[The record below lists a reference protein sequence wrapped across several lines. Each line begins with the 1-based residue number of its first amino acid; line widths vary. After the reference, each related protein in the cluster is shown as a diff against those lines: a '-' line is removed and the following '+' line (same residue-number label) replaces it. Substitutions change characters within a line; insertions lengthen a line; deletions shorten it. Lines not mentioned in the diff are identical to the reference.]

1 MVTLG
6 AAASRAQSG
15 SASPPPRVRGFED
28 AVGERFADE
37 IARGAAWFQ
46 QDADGWG
53 VTALVDRPRP
63 AAFSCDQDLVLRQA
77 MADRGWAAPQF
88 VARADVPVPAVEL
101 PRHSTVAALGGA
113 VDEPERRRVWH
124 VSAVGLAPVAPR
136 ALVTGAGAVEHVV
149 RSVARAA
156 GVSLAAGGA
165 VDVSPSVAGRGLTCV
180 VSHPVRGS
188 GDGIRWAS
196 SLLRAVV
203 SALAASRLVG
213 QVVQLSAFERFVLR
227 AMGRGRGPLGGA
239 LAEAYRAVAAALAR
253 RCSVALAPGSGDR
266 LLYEPRTR
274 TLVVEAGGPGVRRSL
289 ETLFRVAEVSGDRAL
304 EASAAR
310 RDPVALLRAAGV
322 GGPVS
327 HPERSEGGRHPR
339 ADLVAAVA
347 AKRVAERLGLPYV
360 AGSFSPEFAT
370 VAARVLESEGWR
382 SVLIEAG
389 NLAGWLVD
397 GVRGRPVW
405 PAALE

>member
-1 MVTLG
+1 MVTLC
-6 AAASRAQSG
+6 AAESRARSG
-15 SASPPPRVRGFED
+15 SAPPEPRVRGFED

-88 VARADVPVPAVEL
+88 VERADTPAAAVEL
-101 PRHSTVAALGGA
+101 PRHSIVAALGGA

-124 VSAVGLAPVAPR
+124 VSSVGLAPVSPR
-136 ALVTGAGAVEHVV
+136 PVVTRAGAVEHVV

-156 GVSLAAGGA
+156 GVRLAVGGS
-165 VDVSPSVAGRGLTCV
+165 VDVSPSVAGRGITCV
-180 VSHPVRGS
+180 VSHPVRGR
-188 GDGIRWAS
+188 GDGICWAS

-203 SALAASRLVG
+203 SALAASRLVS
-213 QVVQLSAFERFVLR
+213 QVVQLSAFERFVVR
-227 AMGRGRGPLGGA
+227 AMWRGGSPGGA
-239 LAEAYRAVAAALAR
+239 LGEAYRAVAVALAR
-253 RCSVALAPGSGDR
+253 RCSVALAPGSGER

-274 TLVVEAGGPGVRRSL
+274 TLVVEAGLPGVRRSL
-289 ETLFRVAEVSGDRAL
+289 EALFRVAEVSGKRAL
-304 EASAAR
+304 EAAAAR

-327 HPERSEGGRHPR
+327 HPERSEGGWCPR

-347 AKRVAERLGLPYV
+347 AKRIAERLGLPYV
-360 AGSFSPEFAT
+360 AGSFSPEFAA
-370 VAARVLESEGWR
+370 VAARVFGSEGWR
-382 SVLIEAG
+382 SMLIEAG

-397 GVRGRPVW
+397 GVRGRPMW

>member
-1 MVTLG
+1 MVISK
-6 AAASRAQSG
+6 AD
-15 SASPPPRVRGFED
+15 ASPSRSRPASPQPRVCAFEA

-63 AAFSCDQDLVLRQA
+63 AAFSCDQDLVLRQS

-88 VARADVPVPAVEL
+88 VTGADVPATAVEL
-101 PRHSTVAALGGA
+101 PRHSTVGALGGA
-113 VDEPERRRVWH
+113 GDEPERRRVWH
-124 VSAVGLAPVAPR
+124 VSSVGLAPVAPR
-136 ALVTGAGAVEHVV
+136 AVVTRAGAVEHVV

-156 GVSLAAGGA
+156 GVRLAVGGS
-165 VDVSPSVAGRGLTCV
+165 VDILPSVAGRGLTCV
-180 VSHPVRGS
+180 VSHPVRGTE
-188 GDGIRWAS
+188 DGIPWAS

-203 SALAASRLVG
+203 SALAASRLASR
-213 QVVQLSAFERFVLR
+213 VVQLSAFERFVLR
-227 AMGRGRGPLGGA
+227 AMRRGGEPGGFLG
-239 LAEAYRAVAAALAR
+239 EAYRAVAVALGR
-253 RCSVALAPGSGDR
+253 RCSVALAPGPGDR
-266 LLYEPRTR
+266 LLFEPRTR
-274 TLVVEAGGPGVRRSL
+274 TLVVEAGAPGVWRSL
-289 ETLFRVAEVSGDRAL
+289 EALFHVAEVSGDPAL
-304 EASAAR
+304 EAAAAR

-327 HPERSEGGRHPR
+327 HPERSAIGWGPR

-360 AGSFSPEFAT
+360 AGSFSREFTAG
-370 VAARVLESEGWR
+370 AARVLESEGWR

-397 GVRGRPVW
+397 GVRGRPAW

>member
-1 MVTLG
+1 MVTLE
-6 AAASRAQSG
+6 AVASRARSG
-15 SASPPPRVRGFED
+15 PAPPEPGVRGFEG

-88 VARADVPVPAVEL
+88 VARADTQVPAVEL
-101 PRHSTVAALGGA
+101 PRHSIVAVLGGA
-113 VDEPERRRVWH
+113 LGEPERRRVWH
-124 VSAVGLAPVAPR
+124 VSSVGLVPVAPR
-136 ALVTGAGAVEHVV
+136 ALVTRAGAVEHVV

-156 GVSLAAGGA
+156 GVRLAVGGA

-203 SALAASRLVG
+203 SALASSRLVS
-213 QVVQLSAFERFVLR
+213 QVVQLQAFERFVLR
-227 AMGRGRGPLGGA
+227 AMRRGGEPGGA
-239 LAEAYRAVAAALAR
+239 LGEAYRAVAQTLAR
-253 RCSVALAPGSGDR
+253 RCSVALAPGPGDR

-274 TLVVEAGGPGVRRSL
+274 TLVVEAGLPGVRRSL

-304 EASAAR
+304 EAAAAR

-327 HPERSEGGRHPR
+327 HPERCEGGWCSR

-347 AKRVAERLGLPYV
+347 SKRVAERLGLPFV
-360 AGSFSPEFAT
+360 AGSSSPEFAAG
-370 VAARVLESEGWR
+370 AARVLGSEGWR

-397 GVRGRPVW
+397 GVRGRPMW

>member
-1 MVTLG
+1 MVTPVVAL
-6 AAASRAQSG
+6 RARSG
-15 SASPPPRVRGFED
+15 STPRPRVRWFGD
-28 AVGERFADE
+28 AVGARFADE

-101 PRHSTVAALGGA
+101 PRHSIVGALGGA
-113 VDEPERRRVWH
+113 VDEPARRRVWH
-124 VSAVGLAPVAPR
+124 VSAVGLAPVPPR

-156 GVSLAAGGA
+156 GVSLAAGGS

-203 SALAASRLVG
+203 SALAASRLAS

-227 AMGRGRGPLGGA
+227 AMRRGDSLG
-239 LAEAYRAVAAALAR
+239 EAYRAVAMALAR

-274 TLVVEAGGPGVRRSL
+274 TLVVEAGPPGVRRSL

-327 HPERSEGGRHPR
+327 HPDWSEGGWRPR

-360 AGSFSPEFAT
+360 AGSFSREFAAR
-370 VAARVLESEGWR
+370 AAPVLESEGWR

-397 GVRGRPVW
+397 GVRGRPMW

>member
-1 MVTLG
+1 MVTPV
-6 AAASRAQSG
+6 AAAPRVQG
-15 SASPPPRVRGFED
+15 GSPPPPRACAFEA
-28 AVGERFADE
+28 AVGERFASE

-46 QDADGWG
+46 RDADGWG

-88 VARADVPVPAVEL
+88 VERAEAPVAAVEL
-101 PRHSTVAALGGA
+101 PRHSIVAALGGA
-113 VDEPERRRVWH
+113 AQEPERRRVWH
-124 VSAVGLAPVAPR
+124 VSSAVLAAVAPR
-136 ALVTGAGAVEHVV
+136 TVVTRAGAVEHVV
-149 RSVARAA
+149 RSVAQAA
-156 GVSLAAGGA
+156 GVRLAAGGS

-180 VSHPVRGS
+180 VSHPLRGS
-188 GDGIRWAS
+188 GDGLRWAS

-203 SALAASRLVG
+203 SALAASRPVG

-227 AMGRGRGPLGGA
+227 AMRRDGSLG
-239 LAEAYRAVAAALAR
+239 EAYRAVAAALAR

-274 TLVVEAGGPGVRRSL
+274 TLVVEAGPPGVRRSL
-289 ETLFRVAEVSGDRAL
+289 EALFRVAEVSGDPAL
-304 EASAAR
+304 EAAAAR
-310 RDPVALLRAAGV
+310 RDPAALLRAAGV

-327 HPERSEGGRHPR
+327 HPERSEGGWRPR

-360 AGSFSPEFAT
+360 AGSFSPAFAAG
-370 VAARVLESEGWR
+370 AARVLGSEGWR

-397 GVRGRPVW
+397 GVRGRPMW

>member
-1 MVTLG
+1 MVTLC
-6 AAASRAQSG
+6 AAESRARSG
-15 SASPPPRVRGFED
+15 SAPPEPRVRGFED
-28 AVGERFADE
+28 AVGKRFADE
-37 IARGAAWFQ
+37 IVREAAWFQ
-46 QDADGWG
+46 QDADGRG

-77 MADRGWAAPQF
+77 MAERGWAAPQF
-88 VARADVPVPAVEL
+88 VERADTPVPAVEL
-101 PRHSTVAALGGA
+101 PRHSIVGALGGA

-124 VSAVGLAPVAPR
+124 VSSVGLASLPPR
-136 ALVTGAGAVEHVV
+136 ALVSGAGAVERVV

-156 GVSLAAGGA
+156 GVQLAVGGS

-180 VSHPVRGS
+180 VSHPERGS
-188 GDGIRWAS
+188 AESLRWAS
-196 SLLRAVV
+196 SLLGAVV

-227 AMGRGRGPLGGA
+227 AMRRGGEPGGFLG
-239 LAEAYRAVAAALAR
+239 EAYRAVAVALAR

-266 LLYEPRTR
+266 LLYEPCTR
-274 TLVVEAGGPGVRRSL
+274 TLVVEAGLPGVRRSL
-289 ETLFRVAEVSGDRAL
+289 EALFRVAEVSGDRTL
-304 EASAAR
+304 EAAAAR
-310 RDPVALLRAAGV
+310 WDPVALLRASGV

-327 HPERSEGGRHPR
+327 HPERSEGGWHAR

-347 AKRVAERLGLPYV
+347 AKRVAERLGLPYA
-360 AGSFSPEFAT
+360 AGSFSPEFAAG
-370 VAARVLESEGWR
+370 AARVLEAEGWR

-397 GVRGRPVW
+397 GVRGRPTW

>member
-1 MVTLG
+1 MVMPG
-6 AAASRAQSG
+6 AGAPRTRSSWV
-15 SASPPPRVRGFED
+15 PPPRLCVLEA

-37 IARGAAWFQ
+37 IERGAAWFQ

-63 AAFSCDQDLVLRQA
+63 AAFSCDQDLVLRQS
-77 MADRGWAAPQF
+77 MADRGWAAPHF
-88 VARADVPVPAVEL
+88 VARADTPAAAVEL
-101 PRHSTVAALGGA
+101 PRHSIVEVLGGA

-124 VSAVGLAPVAPR
+124 VSSVGLAPVAPR
-136 ALVTGAGAVEHVV
+136 ALVTGTGAVEHVV

-156 GVSLAAGGA
+156 GVSLAPGGS
-165 VDVSPSVAGRGLTCV
+165 VDVSPSIVGRGLTCV
-180 VSHPVRGS
+180 VSHPVRGR

-227 AMGRGRGPLGGA
+227 AMRGDGGPGGSLG
-239 LAEAYRAVAAALAR
+239 EAYRAVAVALAR

-274 TLVVEAGGPGVRRSL
+274 TLVVEAGPPGVRRSL
-289 ETLFRVAEVSGDRAL
+289 EALFRVAEVSGDRAL
-304 EASAAR
+304 ESAAAR

-327 HPERSEGGRHPR
+327 HPEPSEGGWCPR

-360 AGSFSPEFAT
+360 AGSFSPEF
-370 VAARVLESEGWR
+370 VKGAARVLESEGWR

>member
-1 MVTLG
+1 MTLC
-6 AAASRAQSG
+6 AAESRARSG
-15 SASPPPRVRGFED
+15 SAPPEPRVRGFED

-88 VARADVPVPAVEL
+88 VERADTPAAAVEL
-101 PRHSTVAALGGA
+101 PRHSIVGALGGA
-113 VDEPERRRVWH
+113 VDEPEPRRVWH
-124 VSAVGLAPVAPR
+124 VSSVGLAPVAPR
-136 ALVTGAGAVEHVV
+136 PVVTRAGAVEHVV
-149 RSVARAA
+149 RSVVRAA
-156 GVSLAAGGA
+156 GVQLAVGGS

-203 SALAASRLVG
+203 SALASSRLVG

-227 AMGRGRGPLGGA
+227 AMRRGGGPGGA
-239 LAEAYRAVAAALAR
+239 LGEAYRAVAVALAR
-253 RCSVALAPGSGDR
+253 RCSLALAPGSGDR

-274 TLVVEAGGPGVRRSL
+274 TLVVEAGPPGVRRSL
-289 ETLFRVAEVSGDRAL
+289 ETLFRVAEVAGDRVL
-304 EASAAR
+304 EAAAAR

-327 HPERSEGGRHPR
+327 HPEWSEGGWHPR
-339 ADLVAAVA
+339 AEVVTAVA
-347 AKRVAERLGLPYV
+347 AKRVAERLGLPFV
-360 AGSFSPEFAT
+360 AGSFSPEFAAG
-370 VAARVLESEGWR
+370 AARVLDSEGWR

-397 GVRGRPVW
+397 GVRGRPMW

>member
-1 MVTLG
+1 MVTPG
-6 AAASRAQSG
+6 ADV
-15 SASPPPRVRGFED
+15 SPPRNGSVSPQPRVREFEA

-63 AAFSCDQDLVLRQA
+63 AAFSCDQDLVLRQS

-88 VARADVPVPAVEL
+88 VAGADVPAAAVEL
-101 PRHSTVAALGGA
+101 PRHSAVGALGGA
-113 VDEPERRRVWH
+113 AWEPERRRVWH
-124 VSAVGLAPVAPR
+124 VSSVGLDPVAPR
-136 ALVTGAGAVEHVV
+136 AVVTDAGAVEHVV

-156 GVSLAAGGA
+156 GVRLAVGGS
-165 VDVSPSVAGRGLTCV
+165 VDVLPSVAGLGLTCV
-180 VSHPVRGS
+180 VSHPVRGTE
-188 GDGIRWAS
+188 DGIPWAS

-203 SALAASRLVG
+203 SALAASRLASR
-213 QVVQLSAFERFVLR
+213 VVQLSAFERFVLR
-227 AMGRGRGPLGGA
+227 AMRRGGEPGGFLG
-239 LAEAYRAVAAALAR
+239 EAYRAVAVALGR
-253 RCSVALAPGSGDR
+253 RCSVALAPGPGDR
-266 LLYEPRTR
+266 LLFEPRTR
-274 TLVVEAGGPGVRRSL
+274 TLVVEAGAPGVWRSL
-289 ETLFRVAEVSGDRAL
+289 EALFHVAEVSGDPAL
-304 EASAAR
+304 EAAAAR

-327 HPERSEGGRHPR
+327 HPERCTIGWGPR

-360 AGSFSPEFAT
+360 AGSFSREFT
-370 VAARVLESEGWR
+370 GGAARVLESEGWR

>member
-1 MVTLG
+1 MTLG
-6 AAASRAQSG
+6 AAESQAQSG
-15 SASPPPRVRGFED
+15 SVLPQPRARAFEA

-63 AAFSCDQDLVLRQA
+63 AAFSCDQDLVLRQS

-88 VARADVPVPAVEL
+88 VARTDTPVPAVEL
-101 PRHSTVAALGGA
+101 PRHSTVEALGGA
-113 VDEPERRRVWH
+113 AQEPERRRVWH
-124 VSAVGLAPVAPR
+124 VSSVGLAPVAPR
-136 ALVTGAGAVEHVV
+136 AVLTDAGAVEHVV

-156 GVSLAAGGA
+156 GVRLASGGS
-165 VDVSPSVAGRGLTCV
+165 VDVSPSGAGRGITCV
-180 VSHPVRGS
+180 VSHPARGW
-188 GDGIRWAS
+188 GEGIRWAS

-203 SALAASRLVG
+203 SALAASRLVSR
-213 QVVQLSAFERFVLR
+213 VVQLWAFERFVLR
-227 AMGRGRGPLGGA
+227 AVRRDGGPGGA
-239 LAEAYRAVAAALAR
+239 LGEAYRRVAAALAR
-253 RCSVALAPGSGDR
+253 RYSVALAPGSGDR
-266 LLYEPRTR
+266 LLYERRTR
-274 TLVVEAGGPGVRRSL
+274 TLVLEAGTPGVRRSL
-289 ETLFRVAEVSGDRAL
+289 EALLRVAEVSGDRAL
-304 EASAAR
+304 EAAAAR
-310 RDPVALLRAAGV
+310 RDPAALLRAAGV

-327 HPERSEGGRHPR
+327 HPERSGDGWYQR

-360 AGSFSPEFAT
+360 AGSFSPEFAAGA
-370 VAARVLESEGWR
+370 VRVLESEGWR

-397 GVRGRPVW
+397 GVRGRPMW

>member
-1 MVTLG
+1 MVTLD
-6 AAASRAQSG
+6 AAAPRARSG
-15 SASPPPRVRGFED
+15 SASPQPRVRGFEA

-37 IARGAAWFQ
+37 IARAAAWFQ

-63 AAFSCDQDLVLRQA
+63 AAFSCDQDLVLRQS

-88 VARADVPVPAVEL
+88 VERADTPAAAVEL
-101 PRHSTVAALGGA
+101 PRHSMVAALGGV

-124 VSAVGLAPVAPR
+124 VSSVGLAPLPPR
-136 ALVTGAGAVEHVV
+136 PVVTRAGAVEHIV

-156 GVSLAAGGA
+156 GVSLAVGGS

-180 VSHPVRGS
+180 VSHPVRGTE
-188 GDGIRWAS
+188 DGIRWAS

-203 SALAASRLVG
+203 STLAASRLVG

-227 AMGRGRGPLGGA
+227 AMRRDGGAAGSLGG
-239 LAEAYRAVAAALAR
+239 AYRAVAQTLAR

-266 LLYEPRTR
+266 LLYESRTR
-274 TLVVEAGGPGVRRSL
+274 TLVVEAGAPGVRRSL
-289 ETLFRVAEVSGDRAL
+289 ETLFRVAEVSGDPAL
-304 EASAAR
+304 EAAAAR

-339 ADLVAAVA
+339 ADLVAAAA
-347 AKRVAERLGLPYV
+347 AKRIAERLGLPYV
-360 AGSFSPEFAT
+360 AGSFSPEFAAG
-370 VAARVLESEGWR
+370 AARVLESEGWR

-397 GVRGRPVW
+397 GVRGRPMW

>member
-1 MVTLG
+1 MVTSV
-6 AAASRAQSG
+6 AAASRARSG
-15 SASPPPRVRGFED
+15 SAPPPRARGLED

-63 AAFSCDQDLVLRQA
+63 AAFSCDQDLVLRQS

-88 VARADVPVPAVEL
+88 VAGAGTAAPAVEL
-101 PRHSTVAALGGA
+101 PRHSIVAALGGA

-124 VSAVGLAPVAPR
+124 VSSVGLAPMAPKAVVTR
-136 ALVTGAGAVEHVV
+136 AEAVEHVV

-156 GVSLAAGGA
+156 GVRLAVGGS
-165 VDVSPSVAGRGLTCV
+165 VDVSPSVADRGLTYV
-180 VSHPVRGS
+180 VSHPVRGH
-188 GDGIRWAS
+188 GDGTRWTS

-203 SALAASRLVG
+203 STLAASQLVG
-213 QVVQLSAFERFVLR
+213 QAVQLSAFERFVLR
-227 AMGRGRGPLGGA
+227 AMRRAGGPDGA
-239 LAEAYRAVAAALAR
+239 LGEAYRAVAVALAR

-274 TLVVEAGGPGVRRSL
+274 TLVVEAGTPGLRRSL
-289 ETLFRVAEVSGDRAL
+289 EALFRVAEVSGDPAL
-304 EASAAR
+304 EGAAAR

-327 HPERSEGGRHPR
+327 HPDRAEGGWHAR

-360 AGSFSPEFAT
+360 AGAFSPEFAAGA
-370 VAARVLESEGWR
+370 VRVLESEGWR

-397 GVRGRPVW
+397 GVRGRPMW

>member
-1 MVTLG
+1 MVTP
-6 AAASRAQSG
+6 AAVA
-15 SASPPPRVRGFED
+15 PRVRSGSPPSRPRVGALEV
-28 AVGERFADE
+28 VGERFTDE

-88 VARADVPVPAVEL
+88 VAEADAPAAAVEL
-101 PRHSTVAALGGA
+101 PRHSTVAALGA
-113 VDEPERRRVWH
+113 LMDEPERRRVWH
-124 VSAVGLAPVAPR
+124 VSSVGLAPVAPR

-156 GVSLAAGGA
+156 GVRLAVGGS
-165 VDVSPSVAGRGLTCV
+165 VDVLPSVAGRGLTCV
-180 VSHPVRGS
+180 VSHPVRG
-188 GDGIRWAS
+188 GEDGIRWAS
-196 SLLRAVV
+196 SLLRSVV
-203 SALAASRLVG
+203 SALAASRLAS
-213 QVVQLSAFERFVLR
+213 QVVQLQAFERFVLR
-227 AMGRGRGPLGGA
+227 AMRRGDSLG
-239 LAEAYRAVAAALAR
+239 EAYRAVARSLAR

-266 LLYEPRTR
+266 LLFEPRTR
-274 TLVVEAGGPGVRRSL
+274 TLVVEAGLPGVGRSI
-289 ETLFRVAEVSGDRAL
+289 EAMFRVAEVSGDPAL
-304 EASAAR
+304 EAAAAR

-327 HPERSEGGRHPR
+327 HPERSEGGWGPR

-360 AGSFSPEFAT
+360 AGSFSPEFAAA
-370 VAARVLESEGWR
+370 AARVLGSEGWR

>member
-1 MVTLG
+1 MVTPG
-6 AAASRAQSG
+6 AAGPRAR
-15 SASPPPRVRGFED
+15 SALPPPPRACAFEA

-37 IARGAAWFQ
+37 ILRGSAWFQ

-88 VARADVPVPAVEL
+88 VERADTTVAAVEL
-101 PRHSTVAALGGA
+101 PRHSIVAALGGA
-113 VDEPERRRVWH
+113 AREPKRRCVWH
-124 VSAVGLAPVAPR
+124 VSSVGVAPVAPR
-136 ALVTGAGAVEHVV
+136 AVVTDAGAVEYVV

-156 GVSLAAGGA
+156 GVRLAVGGS

-188 GDGIRWAS
+188 GDGLRWAS
-196 SLLRAVV
+196 SLLRTVV
-203 SALAASRLVG
+203 SALAASRLAG

-227 AMGRGRGPLGGA
+227 AMGRDGSLG
-239 LAEAYRAVAAALAR
+239 EAYRAVAAALAR

-274 TLVVEAGGPGVRRSL
+274 TLVVKAGPPGVRGSL
-289 ETLFRVAEVSGDRAL
+289 EALFRVAEVSGDPAL

-310 RDPVALLRAAGV
+310 RDPAALLRAAGV

-327 HPERSEGGRHPR
+327 HPERSAGGWHAR

-360 AGSFSPEFAT
+360 AGSFSPAFAAG
-370 VAARVLESEGWR
+370 AARVLGSEGWR

-397 GVRGRPVW
+397 GVRGRPMW

>member
-1 MVTLG
+1 MVTPG
-6 AAASRAQSG
+6 AAAPLSRSG
-15 SASPPPRVRGFED
+15 SAPPQPRVRAFE

-37 IARGAAWFQ
+37 IVRGAAWFQ

-53 VTALVDRPRP
+53 VTAVVDRPRP

-88 VARADVPVPAVEL
+88 VAEADTPAAAVEL

-113 VDEPERRRVWH
+113 VGEPARRRVWH

-136 ALVTGAGAVEHVV
+136 TVVTRAGAVEHVV

-156 GVSLAAGGA
+156 GVRLAVGGSL
-165 VDVSPSVAGRGLTCV
+165 DVLPSVLGRGLTCV
-180 VSHPVRGS
+180 VSHPVRG
-188 GDGIRWAS
+188 GEDGIRWAS

-213 QVVQLSAFERFVLR
+213 QVVQLQAFERFVLR
-227 AMGRGRGPLGGA
+227 AMRRGGEPGRSLG
-239 LAEAYRAVAAALAR
+239 EAYRAVAVALAR

-266 LLYEPRTR
+266 LLFERRTR
-274 TLVVEAGGPGVRRSL
+274 TLVVEAGLPGVRQSI
-289 ETLFRVAEVSGDRAL
+289 EALFRVAEVSGDPAL
-304 EASAAR
+304 EAAAAR

-327 HPERSEGGRHPR
+327 HPERAAGGWGPR

-360 AGSFSPEFAT
+360 AGSFSPEFAAGA
-370 VAARVLESEGWR
+370 VRVLASEGWR

>member
-6 AAASRAQSG
+6 AAAPLSRSG
-15 SASPPPRVRGFED
+15 STPPVPRAGAFE

-46 QDADGWG
+46 QDSDGWG
-53 VTALVDRPRP
+53 LSALVDRPRP
-63 AAFSCDQDLVLRQA
+63 AAFPCDQDLVLRQA

-88 VARADVPVPAVEL
+88 VAEADLAAMAVEL

-124 VSAVGLAPVAPR
+124 VSSVGLAPVAPR
-136 ALVTGAGAVEHVV
+136 AVVTRAGAVEHVV
-149 RSVARAA
+149 RSVSRAV
-156 GVSLAAGGA
+156 GVRLAVGGSL
-165 VDVSPSVAGRGLTCV
+165 DVSPSVSGRGLICV

-227 AMGRGRGPLGGA
+227 AMRRGGEPGGFLG
-239 LAEAYRAVAAALAR
+239 EAYRAVAVALAR
-253 RCSVALAPGSGDR
+253 RCSVALAPGPGDR

-274 TLVVEAGGPGVRRSL
+274 TLVVEAGLPGVRCSL
-289 ETLFRVAEVSGDRAL
+289 EALFRVAEVAGDSAL
-304 EASAAR
+304 EAAAAR

-327 HPERSEGGRHPR
+327 HPERSAGGWGPR

-360 AGSFSPEFAT
+360 AGSFSPEF
-370 VAARVLESEGWR
+370 VKGAAGVLESEGWR